1 MILGNERAR
10 KTNNKRRMT
19 MNRKNKAGFTLVE
32 LMVVAIIV
40 AILAA
45 VAIPLMTGNKDRAM
59 ATEAQAGLGT
69 IRTAFQVYKAEFGT
83 WPTALQGQTMNSVT
97 NLTVKPGDLAGKYF
111 TDAGY
116 ALTTVTSSNYLFT
129 ATGTSGGGAS
139 GKTVT
144 LNHLG
149 EWGGTLGQ

>member
-1 MILGNERAR
+1 
-10 KTNNKRRMT
+10 

-45 VAIPLMTGNKDRAM
+45 VAIPLMTGNKNRAM

-69 IRTAFQVYKAEFGT
+69 IRTAFQVYKAEFGG
-83 WPTALQGQTMNSVT
+83 WPTGLAGQTMNNVT
-97 NLTVKPGDLAGKYF
+97 NLTVKNGDLAGKYF

-116 ALTTVTSSNYLFT
+116 ALTTVTTSNYLFT
-129 ATGTSGGGAS
+129 ATGTSGGDAA

-144 LNHLG
+144 VDQNG
-149 EWGGTLGQ
+149 AWGGSLIQ